1 MVSHPRTPP
10 HSRPSAPLSPA
21 RVLRPSG
28 LHAGRL
34 SGAASW
40 TGTSPPASPP
50 RGRARGA
57 ALWPLNSCPLP
68 FVLLRRLHWQT
79 RSPDRPSPKARGSL
93 SPARPPPFA
102 SRLSRTPRG
111 SPAGRPA
118 PGALPAAVPRPR
130 VPPHVVA
137 RRGPA
142 PPPCARCRCPRLP
155 RGVPL
160 SRRFP
165 AFTRLAPLFPQPM
178 ALRGPH
184 RRWSPRPAICGP
196 CRLPQASP
204 LRGAA
209 GPAGPGRAGRLRVRQ
224 SRRRLGLRRRV
235 CRRPAVR
242 PRSRSRGSG
251 PVRRASWG
259 RARSTVK
266 DARFSASSFPGEAQD
281 SRGGWGWAQEG
292 GGRSAGAVAFGGL
305 SPEVAGRGAGGE

>member
-1 MVSHPRTPP
+1 MVPRASSPGSVIWSLSFASGFSHSGHRTHPGTQRPPRKAQLLGASGGSHVVSHPRTPP
-10 HSRPSAPLSPA
+10 RSRPSAPLSPA

-79 RSPDRPSPKARGSL
+79 RSSDRPPPKARGSL

-130 VPPHVVA
+130 VPPHSSPGA
-137 RRGPA
+137 D
-142 PPPCARCRCPRLP
+142 
-155 RGVPL
+155 
-160 SRRFP
+160 
-165 AFTRLAPLFPQPM
+165 
-178 ALRGPH
+178 
-184 RRWSPRPAICGP
+184 PRPRRAP
-196 CRLPQASP
+196 
-204 LRGAA
+204 GAA
-209 GPAGPGRAGRLRVRQ
+209 A
-224 SRRRLGLRRRV
+224 
-235 CRRPAVR
+235 
-242 PRSRSRGSG
+242 RGS
-251 PVRRASWG
+251 R
-259 RARSTVK
+259 
-266 DARFSASSFPGEAQD
+266 
-281 SRGGWGWAQEG
+281 
-292 GGRSAGAVAFGGL
+292 VAF
-305 SPEVAGRGAGGE
+305 R